1 MEVKKTYKKSRKIF
15 LFIVLN
21 LSFSFVIMLLAYNN
35 RTRIKKWMD
44 HDNSFSKEDKV
55 IMYDIFS
62 SPLIT
67 NEEDLVLPPVK
78 NSDELIS
85 YLFKSTLPDSLDLLN
100 IYDSCRLLSTE
111 YYRGRVLKVRYVLY
125 SDTLESYMYFS
136 KISSSGKDSHTAVLY
151 IPGSGDNRSGLVA
164 RRLLDKED
172 PIAQAQQINAD
183 IYIPVH
189 PANDILAIHDDI
201 KMLDIKKVASYL
213 VSIDRSFSLRYFADI
228 FSIEKYLRTRYSSL
242 QTWGH
247 SRGGSVATVAGCI
260 FLPDTLIVSSGYSVM
275 ANKFFRLGS
284 DQSWWPNSSAYWD
297 KDFIKQRLAN
307 KKTVSYFLFGKKEVE
322 DIYGL
327 ETKYFY
333 TEKFFKDC
341 PNIKV
346 KYSDNKHIWFSD
358 EISKI
363 LAGK

>member
-1 MEVKKTYKKSRKIF
+1 MEVKRTYKKAGKIF
-15 LFIVLN
+15 LFIALN

-35 RTRIKKWMD
+35 RTRIKRWMD

-62 SPLIT
+62 SPLIS
-67 NEEDLVLPPVK
+67 NKEDLVLPPVN
-78 NSDELIS
+78 NSEDLIS
-85 YLFKSTLPDSLDLLN
+85 DLWNSTLPDSLSLFN
-100 IYDSCRLLSTE
+100 IYDSCRILSTE
-111 YYRGRVLKVRYVLY
+111 YYRGRVLKIKYILY
-125 SDTLESYMYFS
+125 ADTLESYMYFS
-136 KISSSGKDSHTAVLY
+136 KISSSGRDSHTAVLH
-151 IPGSGDNRSGLVA
+151 IPGSGDNRSGQVA
-164 RRLLDKED
+164 RRLLDRED
-172 PIAQAQQINAD
+172 PVAQAQQINAD
-183 IYIPVH
+183 IYIPVY
-189 PANDILAIHDDI
+189 PANDIRAIHDGT
-201 KMLDIKKVASYL
+201 KMLDVKKVMSFV
-213 VSIDRSFSLRYFADI
+213 VSTGRNFSLRYFADI
-228 FSIEKYLRTRYSSL
+228 FSIEKYLRKRYSSL

-247 SRGGSVATVAGCI
+247 SRGGSIATIASSV
-260 FLPDTLIVSSGYSVM
+260 FLPDTLIVSSGYSVA

-284 DQSWWPNSSAYWD
+284 DQAWWPNSSTYWE
-297 KDFIKQRLAN
+297 KNFIKERLGN
-307 KKTVSYFLFGKKEVE
+307 KKTICFFLFGKKEVE

-346 KYSDNKHIWFSD
+346 SYSDNRHMWFSD

>member
-1 MEVKKTYKKSRKIF
+1 MEIKRTYKKAGKIF
-15 LFIVLN
+15 LFIALN
-21 LSFSFVIMLLAYNN
+21 LSFSFVVILLAYNN
-35 RTRIKKWMD
+35 RTKIKRWMD

-67 NEEDLVLPPVK
+67 NEEDLVFPPVK

-85 YLFKSTLPDSLDLLN
+85 DLFKSTLPDSLNLIS
-100 IYDSCRLLSTE
+100 IYDSCRILSTA
-111 YYRGRVLKVRYVLY
+111 YYRGRVLKIRYVLFK
-125 SDTLESYMYFS
+125 DTLESYMYLS
-136 KISSSGKDSHTAVLY
+136 KISSSGKDSHTAVLH

-172 PIAQAQQINAD
+172 PIAQALQINAD

-189 PANDILAIHDDI
+189 PANDIRAIHDGT
-201 KMLDIKKVASYL
+201 KMLDLKKIASYV
-213 VSIDRSFSLRYFADI
+213 VSIDRSFTLRYFADI

-260 FLPDTLIVSSGYSVM
+260 FSTDTLIVSSGYTVM

-284 DQSWWPNSSAYWD
+284 DQAWWPNSSTYLD
-297 KDFIKQRLAN
+297 KNLVKKKLRN
-307 KKTVSYFLFGKKEVE
+307 KKTVSYFLFGKKEIE

-346 KYSDNKHIWFSD
+346 RYSDNKHMWFSD

>member
-1 MEVKKTYKKSRKIF
+1 MEVKKTYKKVGKIF
-15 LFIVLN
+15 LFIAFN
-21 LSFSFVIMLLAYNN
+21 LSFSFVVILLAYNN
-35 RTRIKKWMD
+35 RTKIKRWMD

-67 NEEDLVLPPVK
+67 NEEDLVWPAVK
-78 NSDELIS
+78 NSDDLIN
-85 YLFKSTLPDSLDLLN
+85 YLFNSTLPDSLNLLK
-100 IYDSCRLLSTE
+100 IYDSCRILSTA
-111 YYRGRVLKVRYVLY
+111 YYRGRVLKIKYILFK
-125 SDTLESYMYFS
+125 DTLESYVYLN
-136 KISSSGKDSHTAVLY
+136 KISTSGKDSHTAVLH
-151 IPGSGDNRSGLVA
+151 IPGSGDNRSGQVV

-172 PIAQAQQINAD
+172 PVRQAKQINAD
-183 IYIPVH
+183 IFIPVH
-189 PANDILAIHDDI
+189 PANDIRAIHDGT
-201 KMLDIKKVASYL
+201 KMLDVKKIASYV

-228 FSIEKYLRTRYSSL
+228 FSIEKYLRTKYSSL

-247 SRGGSVATVAGCI
+247 SRGGSVATVASSI

-284 DQSWWPNSSAYWD
+284 DQAWWPNSSKYWD
-297 KDFIKQRLAN
+297 KNLIKEKLRN
-307 KKTVSYFLFGKKEVE
+307 KKTVSYFLFGKKEVD

-346 KYSDNKHIWFSD
+346 RYSDKKHMWFSD
-358 EISKI
+358 EVSKI

>member
-1 MEVKKTYKKSRKIF
+1 MEVKRTYKKVRKFF
-15 LFIVLN
+15 LFIVIN
-21 LSFSFVIMLLAYNN
+21 LSFSFVVILLAYNN
-35 RTRIKKWMD
+35 RTKIKRWMD

-67 NEEDLVLPPVK
+67 NEEDLVWPAVR
-78 NSDELIS
+78 NSDELIN
-85 YLFKSTLPDSLDLLN
+85 YLLNSTLPDSLNLLK
-100 IYDSCRLLSTE
+100 IYDSCRILSTA
-111 YYRGRVLKVRYVLY
+111 YYRGRVLKIKYVLY
-125 SDTLESYMYFS
+125 KDTLESYVYLN
-136 KISSSGKDSHTAVLY
+136 KISTSGKDSHTAVLH
-151 IPGSGDNRSGLVA
+151 IPGSGDNRSGQVV

-172 PIAQAQQINAD
+172 PVEQAKQINAD

-189 PANDILAIHDDI
+189 PANDIRAIHDGT
-201 KMLDIKKVASYL
+201 KMLDVKKIASYV
-213 VSIDRSFSLRYFADI
+213 VSLDRSLSLRYFADI

-247 SRGGSVATVAGCI
+247 SRGGSVATVAGSI

-284 DQSWWPNSSAYWD
+284 DQAWWPNSSTYWD
-297 KDFIKQRLAN
+297 KDFIKQRLKN
-307 KKTVSYFLFGKKEVE
+307 TKVVSYFLFGKKEVE

-327 ETKYFY
+327 ETQYFY
-333 TEKFFKDC
+333 TEKFFQDC

-346 KYSDNKHIWFSD
+346 RYSDKKHMWFSD
-358 EISKI
+358 EVSKI

>member
-1 MEVKKTYKKSRKIF
+1 MAVKRTYKKAVKIF
-15 LFIVLN
+15 LFIALN
-21 LSFSFVIMLLAYNN
+21 LSFSFVVILLAYNN
-35 RTRIKKWMD
+35 RTKIKRWMD

-62 SPLIT
+62 SPLIS
-67 NEEDLVLPPVK
+67 NKEDLVLPSVN
-78 NSDELIS
+78 NSEDLIS
-85 YLFKSTLPDSLDLLN
+85 YLVKSTLPDSLDLLSM
-100 IYDSCRLLSTE
+100 YDSCRILSTG
-111 YYRGRVLKVRYVLY
+111 YYRGRVLKIKYVLFN
-125 SDTLESYMYFS
+125 DTLESYMYFS
-136 KISSSGKDSHTAVLY
+136 KISSSGKDSHTAVLH
-151 IPGSGDNRSGLVA
+151 IPGSGDNKSGLVA

-189 PANDILAIHDDI
+189 PANDIRAIHDGI
-201 KMLDIKKVASYL
+201 KMLDIKKIASYV

-228 FSIEKYLRTRYSSL
+228 FSIEKYLRTRYSSF

-247 SRGGSVATVAGCI
+247 SRGGSVATIAACI

-284 DQSWWPNSSAYWD
+284 DQAWWPNSSKYWD
-297 KDFIKQRLAN
+297 KNLVKEKLRN
-307 KKTVSYFLFGKKEVE
+307 NKTVSYFLFGKKEVE

-327 ETKYFY
+327 ETKFFY

-346 KYSDNKHIWFSD
+346 WYSDNKHMWFSD